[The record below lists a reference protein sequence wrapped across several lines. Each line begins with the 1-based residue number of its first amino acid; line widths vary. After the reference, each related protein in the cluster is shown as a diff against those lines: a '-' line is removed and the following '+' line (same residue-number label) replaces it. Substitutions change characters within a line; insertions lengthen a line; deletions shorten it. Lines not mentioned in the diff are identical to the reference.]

1 MTGAEKV
8 YLIGPF
14 RLEVHERR
22 LLRDGDAVPLLGKAF
37 DTLVLLVE
45 KAGTLQT
52 QDSLMS
58 RLWPDV
64 VVEPNNLQQNISLVR
79 RALGGSDGVEI
90 ETVRGQGYRLLAE
103 VREVETRA
111 PREASRTSDAEPPGS
126 VPRQRVHFCTAAD
139 KTRLAYARSGNGP
152 PLVKAANWL
161 SHIELEWNSPIWKH
175 WLERLGRDRTLIRY
189 DVRGSGLSDWRPPSI
204 TFPDFVRDLADIFDA
219 GGVER
224 APLFGVSQGAAV
236 SVAYAVQNPER
247 VSALILVGG
256 CARGWRA
263 KRHPRLTERGEAL
276 LVLMRQGWGAA
287 HPAFRQIF
295 TTSFFPSATREQTDF
310 FNELQRQ
317 TASPEN
323 AARIVS
329 ALGDLDIRDLL
340 PRIEVPTLVAHSRGD
355 KLVPF
360 SDGVELAAGIK
371 GARFLPLESE
381 NHLLLEHEPAWTRFD
396 KELGEFLAEVDRR
409 EASSPRALRSATP
422 H

>member
-1 MTGAEKV
+1 V
-8 YLIGPF
+8 I
-14 RLEVHERR
+14 
-22 LLRDGDAVPLLGKAF
+22 PLLGKAF

-52 QDSLMS
+52 QDSLME

-64 VVEPNNLQQNISLVR
+64 AVEQNNLQQNISLVR
-79 RALGGSDGVEI
+79 RALGGTGGVEI
-90 ETVRGQGYRLLAE
+90 ETVRGQGYRLLAAA
-103 VREVETRA
+103 REIHACA
-111 PREASRTSDAEPPGS
+111 PPEAPRTSDAEPPVS
-126 VPRQRVHFCTAAD
+126 VPRQRVHFCTAGD
-139 KTRLAYARSGNGP
+139 KTRLAYALSGNGP

-161 SHIELEWNSPIWKH
+161 SHIELEWNSPVWRH

-189 DVRGSGLSDWRPPSI
+189 DVRGSGLSDWRPPTI
-204 TFPDFVRDLADIFDA
+204 ACPDFVRDLADIFDA
-219 GGVER
+219 ARVER
-224 APLFGVSQGAAV
+224 APLFGLSQGAAV
-236 SVAYAVQNPER
+236 CVAYAVQNPER

-256 CARGWRA
+256 CARGWRV
-263 KRHPRLTERGEAL
+263 KRNPRLTERAEAL

-295 TTSFFPSATREQTDF
+295 TTSFFPSATREQMDF

-329 ALGDLDIRDLL
+329 ALGDVDIRDLL
-340 PRIEVPTLVAHSRGD
+340 PQVEVPTLVVHSRGD
-355 KLVPF
+355 NLVPF

-381 NHLLLEHEPAWTRFD
+381 NHLLLEHEPAWARFE
-396 KELGEFLAEVDRR
+396 KEFGEFLAEVDRG
-409 EASSPRALRSATP
+409 EAS
-422 H
+422 